1 MTILFQLILAFF
13 VLYSFVLVIG
23 VPVAYATPSLWDQS
37 KPLLFVGSALW
48 LILVIVIGVLNYFVI

>member
-23 VPVAYATPSLWDQS
+23 VPVAYATPSLWNQS

-48 LILVIVIGVLNYFVI
+48 LILVIVIGVLNSFVI

>member
-1 MTILFQLILAFF
+1 MTILFQLIVAFF

-23 VPVAYATPSLWDQS
+23 VPVAYATPSLWNQS

-48 LILVIVIGVLNYFVI
+48 VILVIVIGVLNSFVI